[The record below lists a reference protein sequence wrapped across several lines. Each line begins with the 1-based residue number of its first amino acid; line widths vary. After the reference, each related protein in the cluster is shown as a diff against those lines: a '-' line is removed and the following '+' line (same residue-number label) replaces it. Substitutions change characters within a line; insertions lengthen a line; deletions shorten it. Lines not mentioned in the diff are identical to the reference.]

1 MGEKK
6 IPRWLRKMNI
16 GYQVVLSVL
25 GAANL
30 TLSMLDDS
38 VNIPKVY
45 YEICA
50 TLLSVIPVFWTKM
63 LDGMKQYQADLT
75 PENSPSSSIN
85 LDTLPPN
92 SP

>member
-16 GYQVVLSVL
+16 GYQVILSVL

-38 VNIPKVY
+38 IHIPKVY

-50 TLLSVIPVFWTKM
+50 TLLSVIPVFWTKL

-75 PENSPSSSIN
+75 PSPSSDNSIN
-85 LDTLPPN
+85 LDTAPN

>member
-38 VNIPKVY
+38 IHIPKVY
-45 YEICA
+45 
-50 TLLSVIPVFWTKM
+50 
-63 LDGMKQYQADLT
+63 
-75 PENSPSSSIN
+75 
-85 LDTLPPN
+85 
-92 SP
+92 